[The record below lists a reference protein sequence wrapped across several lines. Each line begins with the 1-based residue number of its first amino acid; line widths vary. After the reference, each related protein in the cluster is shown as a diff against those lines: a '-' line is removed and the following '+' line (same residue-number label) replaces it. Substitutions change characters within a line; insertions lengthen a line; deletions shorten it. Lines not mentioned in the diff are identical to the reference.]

1 MRFKK
6 YSTNTRLQRV
16 VKTYLRILKFVTP
29 YWKHLNLSI
38 IFTILYAILNGASV
52 YLTIPLLDTLFQ
64 EGQKQPAQVS
74 QTSTVQNATSILPNW
89 VINIGE
95 RITNSFNNFVFS
107 GDKINALFKI
117 CLLVVFAFLL
127 KNIFGYLQAYFLS
140 FVEQGSMKDLRDA
153 AYKHLHQL
161 PMSYFKQERV
171 GNLISRITNDVNVVQ
186 NSISAAFL
194 NLIREPLTIIV
205 FIGIALSISW
215 QLTLLAFVIL
225 PFSMLIIAWIGLKL
239 RKHSSAIQAKM
250 ADITSILQETISGV
264 KIVKA
269 FGMENYENKKFT
281 SETHSFFKMMLRIV
295 RIRNASSPIT
305 EFLSVIVG
313 AVIIY
318 YGGVLVLQN
327 QSLKAAEFMGFLF
340 AIFQLMP
347 PIKELSTVNNRIQES
362 SAAGDRIFEILDN
375 KPAIVDA
382 TDAKE
387 FNYFNN
393 TISFD
398 HILFHYDDGDDL
410 VLDDINFSV
419 NKGEIIALVG
429 PSGGGKSTLVD
440 LIPRFYD
447 PTSGKILIDGNDIK
461 KIKIQNLRSLMG
473 IVTQETI
480 LFNESIKNNIAYGLG
495 DYPIEKIIEAAK
507 TANAHRFITELPDG
521 YETKIG
527 ERGLK
532 LSGGQRQRISIARA
546 ILKNPEIMIFDEATS
561 ALDNESELLVQ
572 EAIERMMVNRTTFV
586 IAHRLSTIRN
596 ASRIIVLDK
605 GKIIQTG
612 THDELIQDSNGLY
625 RKFYEM
631 QFRDNNGS

>member
-1 MRFKK
+1 M
-6 YSTNTRLQRV
+6 
-16 VKTYLRILKFVTP
+16 KTYLRILKYVTP
-29 YWKHLNLSI
+29 YWKHLTISI
-38 IFTILYAILNGASV
+38 VCTILYAVLNGMSV

-64 EGQKQPAQVS
+64 ESTQVQTKVQP
-74 QTSTVQNATSILPNW
+74 STVEKASSLLPNW
-89 VINIGE
+89 IIKIQHDV
-95 RITNSFNNFVFS
+95 SSAFDNFVFS
-107 GDKINALFKI
+107 GDKLNALFKI
-117 CLLVVFAFLL
+117 CLLVVFSFVL
-127 KNIFGYLQAYFLS
+127 KNIFGYLQAYYLS
-140 FVEQGSMKDLRDA
+140 YVEQGSMKDLRDS
-153 AYKHLHQL
+153 AYKHLHEL

-171 GNLISRITNDVNVVQ
+171 GNLISRLTNDVNVVQ

-205 FIGIALSISW
+205 FVGIALSISW
-215 QLTLLAFVIL
+215 QLTLLAFIIL
-225 PFSMLIIAWIGLKL
+225 PFSMLIIAWIGIKL
-239 RKHSSAIQAKM
+239 RKHSMRIQAKM

-269 FGMENYENKKFT
+269 FGMENYENKKFVN
-281 SETHSFFKMMLRIV
+281 ETNTFFKMMLRIV

-305 EFLSVIVG
+305 ETLSVLVG

-327 QSLKAAEFMGFLF
+327 NALKASEFLGFLF

-362 SAAGDRIFEILDN
+362 SAAGDRIFEILDTHPNIKDSQNAIQVN
-375 KPAIVDA
+375 KFNNRI
-382 TDAKE
+382 E
-387 FNYFNN
+387 FN
-393 TISFD
+393 
-398 HILFHYDDGDDL
+398 HINFYYEDSEDL
-410 VLDDINFSV
+410 VLNDINFNV

-447 PTSGKILIDGNDIK
+447 PTGGKILIDGIDIK
-461 KIKIQNLRSLMG
+461 DFKIQNLRSLMG
-473 IVTQETI
+473 IVTQETF
-480 LFNESIKNNIAYGLG
+480 LFNESIKSNIAYGLG

-507 TANAHRFITELPDG
+507 TANAHSFIIELPDG
-521 YETKIG
+521 YDTIIG

-532 LSGGQRQRISIARA
+532 ISGGQRQRISIARA
-546 ILKNPEIMIFDEATS
+546 IVKNPEIMIFDEATS

-572 EAIERMMVNRTTFV
+572 EAIERMMKNRTTFV

-596 ASRIIVLDK
+596 ATRILVIDR
-605 GKIIQTG
+605 GKIIQMG
-612 THDELIQDSNGLY
+612 THDELIQDLNGLY

-631 QFRDNNGS
+631 QFRD